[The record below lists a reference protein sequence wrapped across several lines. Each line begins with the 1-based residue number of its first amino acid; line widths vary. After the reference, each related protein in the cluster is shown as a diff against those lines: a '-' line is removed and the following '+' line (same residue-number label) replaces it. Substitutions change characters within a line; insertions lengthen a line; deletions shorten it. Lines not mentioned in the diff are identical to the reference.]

1 LAAIA
6 VGTDTGGSIRIP
18 AACCGIVGFKGT
30 HDAVSRAGVWSLA
43 DTLDHVG
50 PFARRGGCDAR
61 LRSDGGL
68 PIGCPGPR
76 VICAPAPGPA
86 GAVLLRP
93 AGRRNPER
101 IEAVLNDLTGA
112 SAVGGAA
119 DPGVEYA
126 SAAVRNHLH
135 RSCQA
140 NWKLL
145 TEHAE
150 GISPDVRVRLEVGQ
164 FIAAI
169 DYVKAQR
176 LRRQLRDS
184 MIAALSDADVL
195 VLPTLPMSLP
205 QQGLSVIQFAG
216 RKMPLTGAMT
226 RLSGPF
232 NSAGMPAISIPCGND
247 DKGLPVSLQL
257 VGRPG
262 ADSTVLAVAKF
273 AENVLGQ

>member
-1 LAAIA
+1 
-6 VGTDTGGSIRIP
+6 
-18 AACCGIVGFKGT
+18 
-30 HDAVSRAGVWSLA
+30 VSRAGVWPLA

-50 PFARRGGCDAR
+50 PFARTVADAA
-61 LRSDGGL
+61 LAFEVMAGL
-68 PIGCPGPR
+68 PIGCLGSKVIARPR
-76 VICAPAPGPA
+76 LVRPAPFFYDQLE
-86 GAVLLRP
+86 GAIR
-93 AGRRNPER
+93 ER
-101 IEAVLNDLTGA
+101 IEAVLNQLTGA
-112 SAVGGAA
+112 GARLEERQIQ
-119 DPGVEYA
+119 GVEYA
-126 SAAVRNHLH
+126 SAAQFVTICTEA
-135 RSCQA
+135 CQA

-195 VLPTLPMSLP
+195 VLPTLPLSLP
-205 QQGLSVIQFAG
+205 QQGLSVVQFAG

-247 DKGLPVSLQL
+247 DKGLPVALQL

-273 AENVLGQ
+273 AENALGQ